1 MTTAKTVKAGDQELM
16 DFAANYG
23 RNQQAAQN
31 EARGVGIEYRYT
43 PNKVSHTIKMLEEDV
58 SPFSSSSA
66 DYLIGGKDSFSN
78 LG

>member
-1 MTTAKTVKAGDQELM
+1 MTKAKTVSAGEQELA

-23 RNQQAAQN
+23 RNQQAAEN
-31 EARGVGIEYRYT
+31 HKRGIGIEYRYT
-43 PNKVSHTIKMLEEDV
+43 PTKQVQTIKMLEEDV
-58 SPFSSSSA
+58 SPFGSSSA